1 MIPFPGRTLQELATR
16 LATHIAPRVEG
27 NFGQA
32 DAGLLTGLLL
42 TFAQDFERAV
52 DNRMKDIA
60 QTRQIFRE
68 TPGTA
73 PGAEA
78 RSAFLSKEPASLQ
91 LADVNALHDEAFSLL
106 IDLHAWAEQQDE
118 SLNLAIWRLLRD
130 HSERNK
136 FEIPGP

>member
-1 MIPFPGRTLQELATR
+1 
-16 LATHIAPRVEG
+16 
-27 NFGQA
+27 
-32 DAGLLTGLLL
+32 
-42 TFAQDFERAV
+42 
-52 DNRMKDIA
+52 MKDIA
-60 QTRQIFRE
+60 QTREIFRE
-68 TPGTA
+68 TPATA